1 MKRLF
6 TVLLVLAAISA
17 QSQNPDSVVA
27 ADKKPKLVHVVNLGY
42 LFDKK
47 NESTNGMIAVE
58 VMSGL
63 NFGRFGAALGVG
75 VDQYDTHTAM
85 PFFTQLHF
93 DLKKGE
99 LVPYYFAKG
108 GMSKVWKTNSEFG
121 MDKPKGGLMLA
132 AGIGLR
138 KRLNGLALNF
148 SAGYQI
154 QKLSTASSTQYYW
167 DIIGPWVG
175 GPETVVERRMHRL
188 VIKMGVLF

>member
-17 QSQNPDSVVA
+17 QSQNPDSVVV
-27 ADKKPKLVHVVNLGY
+27 ADKKPQLVHVVNLGY
-42 LFDKK
+42 LFDRK
-47 NESTNGMIAVE
+47 NESTNGIIAVE

-63 NFGRFGAALGVG
+63 DFGRFGAALGVG
-75 VDQYDTHTAM
+75 VDQYVNHTAM
-85 PFFTQLHF
+85 PFFMQLHF
-93 DLKKGE
+93 DLKNGN

-108 GMSKVWKTNSEFG
+108 GVSKVWKTNSEFG

-132 AGIGLR
+132 AGIGVR

-148 SAGYQI
+148 SAGYQM
-154 QKLSTASSTQYYW
+154 QRMNTASSSQYYW
-167 DIIGPWVG
+167 DIIGPWG
-175 GPETVVERRMHRL
+175 GGSETIVVRKMHRL